1 MTVGPERPGA
11 PCGRQG
17 IPTDRQSGIGPER
30 NGTTKTDGP
39 GLTGAAPPLHTVAGM
54 RDFKG
59 MKRQRGRNRNKA
71 GANNA
76 NNANPNR
83 SWDSQG
89 PENIK
94 VRGNAQTVYERYQ
107 QLARDAA
114 SSGDRVLAENYQQ
127 HAEHYYRV
135 LRALQP
141 QRSFSDIAARE
152 LSNQG
157 FDIDFEDESGA
168 QAAAFLAAQQAAD
181 RAAQEAAARAEQR
194 DQPRE
199 SYRDRDRDQP
209 RDRDQYQSRD
219 RDRDRDRD
227 QQNGDRDQNREGGE
241 EREPRAEGENGGRR
255 ESRRE
260 RWERRRQERNNR
272 FEGQGDSQND
282 AQGEGRSV
290 EADEAV
296 NESAAPVV
304 EAVVET
310 APVEAA
316 SAPVEA
322 VERPRRGRRP
332 AAAAVDA
339 GDDAPAALPGFLTR
353 SAAPVEAEAAPRRRA
368 PRRKAEVVAD
378 SED

>member
-1 MTVGPERPGA
+1 
-11 PCGRQG
+11 
-17 IPTDRQSGIGPER
+17 
-30 NGTTKTDGP
+30 
-39 GLTGAAPPLHTVAGM
+39 M

-152 LSNQG
+152 QSNQG

-168 QAAAFLAAQQAAD
+168 QAAAFVAAQQAAD
-181 RAAQEAAARAEQR
+181 RQAAEAAERAEQNQNR
-194 DQPRE
+194 DRE
-199 SYRDRDRDQP
+199 YNRDRDRDNRDRDRDQN
-209 RDRDQYQSRD
+209 
-219 RDRDRDRD
+219 RDRDRD
-227 QQNGDRDQNREGGE
+227 QNRDSQQPREPREGDE
-241 EREPRAEGENGGRR
+241 VRAEGEGGGRR

-260 RWERRRQERNNR
+260 RWERRREERNRR
-272 FEGQGDSQND
+272 FDNQESTQDGAEGAAPAYAEADRAETVSETP
-282 AQGEGRSV
+282 AAEAPVTEMPSV
-290 EADEAV
+290 EAPAADERPAR
-296 NESAAPVV
+296 
-304 EAVVET
+304 
-310 APVEAA
+310 
-316 SAPVEA
+316 
-322 VERPRRGRRP
+322 RPRRT
-332 AAAAVDA
+332 AAAVAADE
-339 GDDAPAALPGFLTR
+339 GDAPTALPGFLTR
-353 SAAPVEAEAAPRRRA
+353 APASSAPAEQAEGEAAPRRRA
-368 PRRKAEVVAD
+368 PRRKPEAATA
-378 SED
+378 SEE

>member
-1 MTVGPERPGA
+1 
-11 PCGRQG
+11 
-17 IPTDRQSGIGPER
+17 
-30 NGTTKTDGP
+30 
-39 GLTGAAPPLHTVAGM
+39 M

-152 LSNQG
+152 QSNQG

-168 QAAAFLAAQQAAD
+168 QAAAFVAAQQAAD
-181 RAAQEAAARAEQR
+181 RQAAEAAERAEQN
-194 DQPRE
+194 QNQN
-199 SYRDRDRDQP
+199 RDRD
-209 RDRDQYQSRD
+209 YNRD
-219 RDRDRDRD
+219 RDRDRDNRD
-227 QQNGDRDQNREGGE
+227 RDNRDRDRDQNRDRDRDQNRDGQQP
-241 EREPRAEGENGGRR
+241 REPREGDEVRAEGEGGGRR

-260 RWERRRQERNNR
+260 RWERRREERNRR
-272 FEGQGDSQND
+272 FDNQDGAQDGAEGAAPAYAEADRAEAVSE
-282 AQGEGRSV
+282 APAAEAPVPETPSV
-290 EADEAV
+290 EATAADERPAR
-296 NESAAPVV
+296 
-304 EAVVET
+304 
-310 APVEAA
+310 
-316 SAPVEA
+316 
-322 VERPRRGRRP
+322 RPRRT
-332 AAAAVDA
+332 AAAVAADE
-339 GDDAPAALPGFLTR
+339 GDAPTALPGFLTR
-353 SAAPVEAEAAPRRRA
+353 APVSSAPAEQAEGEAAPRRRA
-368 PRRKAEVVAD
+368 PRRKPEAAAA